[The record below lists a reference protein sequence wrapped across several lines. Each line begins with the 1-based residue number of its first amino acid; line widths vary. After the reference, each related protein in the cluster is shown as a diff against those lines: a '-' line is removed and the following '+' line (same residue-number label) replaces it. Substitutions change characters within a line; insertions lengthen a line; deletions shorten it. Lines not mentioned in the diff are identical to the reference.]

1 MTAEEYI
8 KEKSYECHCNH
19 LDDIAVSK
27 EEAINAVKMA
37 REEEREK
44 LKVPG
49 YIRMCDYEEGG
60 NWALQHQWHDASNDL
75 PYKDKTLVDGHTT
88 RDLLCISD
96 KNEAYIDF
104 MELLKFGGKWHW
116 FRKNI
121 HKCKYWMPIPKIPEK
136 LK

>member
-1 MTAEEYI
+1 MIMNEEKI
-8 KEKSYECHCNH
+8 
-19 LDDIAVSK
+19 
-27 EEAINAVKMA
+27 EEAAENYVNSIVNQRDNSDYSQDVKNENAWFD
-37 REEEREK
+37 
-44 LKVPG
+44 
-49 YIRMCDYEEGG
+49 DYDIQSAFQVGA
-60 NWALQHQWHDASNDL
+60 NWAIKNQWRDASNDL
-75 PYKDKTLVDGHTT
+75 PYKDKTLVDGRTT

-121 HKCKYWMPIPKIPEK
+121 HKCKYWMPIPSLPEK

>member
-1 MTAEEYI
+1 MNEDKIEEAANKYVLDRI
-8 KEKSYECHCNH
+8 DKSYKSYSEHRQ
-19 LDDIAVSK
+19 LSASTFSGEDVS
-27 EEAINAVKMA
+27 EAFV
-37 REEEREK
+37 
-44 LKVPG
+44 
-49 YIRMCDYEEGG
+49 EGA
-60 NWALQHQWHDASNDL
+60 NWALANQWHDASNDL

-121 HKCKYWMPIPKIPEK
+121 HKCKYWMPIPRRN
-136 LK
+136 

>member
-1 MTAEEYI
+1 MDIDKLEKAASEYRQITINENVDSGSINFEEDNYEAGKFYGICSATEGAFKAGAE
-8 KEKSYECHCNH
+8 
-19 LDDIAVSK
+19 
-27 EEAINAVKMA
+27 
-37 REEEREK
+37 
-44 LKVPG
+44 
-49 YIRMCDYEEGG
+49 
-60 NWALQHQWHDASNDL
+60 WALQNQWHDASNDL

-121 HKCKYWMPIPKIPEK
+121 HKCKYWMPIPRRN
-136 LK
+136 

>member
-1 MTAEEYI
+1 MEEIIEESAKKYADSIPQDDHKKDYCVVDFEAGAE
-8 KEKSYECHCNH
+8 
-19 LDDIAVSK
+19 
-27 EEAINAVKMA
+27 
-37 REEEREK
+37 
-44 LKVPG
+44 
-49 YIRMCDYEEGG
+49 
-60 NWALQHQWHDASNDL
+60 WALQNQWHDASNDL

-121 HKCKYWMPIPKIPEK
+121 HKCKYWMPIPRRN
-136 LK
+136 

>member
-1 MTAEEYI
+1 MY
-8 KEKSYECHCNH
+8 KEKLEEAAKKYSTERFFEN
-19 LDDIAVSK
+19 DGDVSK
-27 EEAINAVKMA
+27 V
-37 REEEREK
+37 REISFES
-44 LKVPG
+44 G
-49 YIRMCDYEEGG
+49 A
-60 NWALQHQWHDASNDL
+60 NWALQNQWHDVSNDL

-121 HKCKYWMPIPKIPEK
+121 HKCKYWMPIPRRN
-136 LK
+136 